1 MIIPLIA
8 LLSIVSIAWI
18 RSAPIV
24 ANDTAIRSICLS
36 IEVVVPLVPRLSIV
50 SIDYIAWI
58 RPHVVTLI
66 AERLCQPITKVT
78 AIRCIALSIEV
89 VVPLVPWL

>member
-1 MIIPLIA
+1 
-8 LLSIVSIAWI
+8 
-18 RSAPIV
+18 
-24 ANDTAIRSICLS
+24 
-36 IEVVVPLVPRLSIV
+36 LSIV

-66 AERLCQPITKVT
+66 AELLCQPITKVT

-89 VVPLVPWL
+89 VVPLVPLLLIISVDYIAWIRSAPIVLILRP